1 MADIIRQG
9 IMKLAAFYCAF
20 SYGYNFSTEMAGVGM
35 VGSLSL
41 NKDRTKTVVQEKHD
55 DSLN

>member
-1 MADIIRQG
+1 
-9 IMKLAAFYCAF
+9 MKLAAFYCAF